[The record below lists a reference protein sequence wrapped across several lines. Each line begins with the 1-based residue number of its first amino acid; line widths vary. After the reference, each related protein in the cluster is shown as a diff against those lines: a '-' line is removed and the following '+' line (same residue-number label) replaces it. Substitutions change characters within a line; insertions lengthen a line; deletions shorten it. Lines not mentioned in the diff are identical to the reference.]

1 MKAKL
6 ASSRGP
12 SAPSAPAHVRTGS
25 GHSVTAS
32 ETGDERFLFSALSLQ
47 AMIINCSKMR
57 VAWVMAWVVGCLL
70 LARPAAPTVRSLQL
84 SPTPG
89 SYSLGAQIVC
99 DGDAADAPLVAWR
112 RIDV

>member
-1 MKAKL
+1 M
-6 ASSRGP
+6 ASRIAAAAANERAARGVYP
-12 SAPSAPAHVRTGS
+12 APRPFFSAV
-25 GHSVTAS
+25 
-32 ETGDERFLFSALSLQ
+32 ALSLQ

-99 DGDAADAPLVAWR
+99 DGDAADAAR
-112 RIDV
+112 ERT